1 MYFDITDLKL
11 CVNVANA
18 GSITHGAKLTY
29 LTLQSAS
36 ERIRGLEN
44 ELNVDIFVRSV
55 KGVSLSNAGHVF
67 IEHAKTILQQI
78 EVMQDELQQ
87 YSRHLRGNINILCN
101 TSAQMEFLPTRVS
114 AYLRQHPAMSVS
126 VKEMPS
132 TNIVTAIRNKIADI
146 GVIADSTDL
155 TGLDIRPFS
164 SDELVVFV
172 HKDSLWAN
180 RENVPFSDII
190 DAEFIGLMEDN
201 PLQKHIDNNAK
212 QQGRRLNYR
221 VRMPTLDSVM
231 QGVNDGIGI
240 AIIPKQAA
248 QRSQLSASKIVQ
260 LTEIWACR
268 KLVICARDFNQLPD
282 YTNEFVNFLINW
294 SSEG

>member
-55 KGVSLSNAGHVF
+55 KGVSLSNAGHTF

-87 YSRHLRGNINILCN
+87 YSRHLRGHINILCN
-101 TSAQMEFLPTRVS
+101 TSAQMEFLPARVS

-126 VKEMPS
+126 VKEKPS

-212 QQGRRLNYR
+212 QQGKQLNYR
-221 VRMPTLDSVM
+221 VRMPTLDAVM

-260 LTEIWACR
+260 LAEIWACR

>member
-55 KGVSLSNAGHVF
+55 KGVSLSNAGHTF

-87 YSRHLRGNINILCN
+87 YSRHLRGHINILCN
-101 TSAQMEFLPTRVS
+101 TSAQMEFLPARVS

-155 TGLDIRPFS
+155 TRLDIRPFS

-221 VRMPTLDSVM
+221 VRMPTLDAVM

>member
-87 YSRHLRGNINILCN
+87 YSRHLRGHINILCN
-101 TSAQMEFLPTRVS
+101 TSAQMEFLPARVS
-114 AYLRQHPAMSVS
+114 AYLRQHPTMSVS

-132 TNIVTAIRNKIADI
+132 TNIVTAIKNKIADI

-240 AIIPKQAA
+240 AIIPKQAV

>member
-55 KGVSLSNAGHVF
+55 KGVSLSNAGHTF

-87 YSRHLRGNINILCN
+87 YSRHLRGHINILCN
-101 TSAQMEFLPTRVS
+101 TSAQMEFLPARVS

-212 QQGRRLNYR
+212 QQGKRLNYR
-221 VRMPTLDSVM
+221 VRMPTLDAVM

-268 KLVICARDFNQLPD
+268 KLVICTRDFNQLPD
-282 YTNEFVNFLINW
+282 YTDEFVNFLINW

>member
-87 YSRHLRGNINILCN
+87 YSRHLRGHINILCN
-101 TSAQMEFLPTRVS
+101 TSAQMEFLPARVS

-146 GVIADSTDL
+146 GVISDSTDL

-248 QRSQLSASKIVQ
+248 QRSQFSASKIVQ
-260 LTEIWACR
+260 LAEIWACR
-268 KLVICARDFNQLPD
+268 KLVICARNFNQLPD

-294 SSEG
+294 SSES

>member
-36 ERIRGLEN
+36 ERIHGLEN

-87 YSRHLRGNINILCN
+87 YSRHLRGHINILCN
-101 TSAQMEFLPTRVS
+101 TSAQMEFLPARVS

-155 TGLDIRPFS
+155 TGLGIRPFS

-248 QRSQLSASKIVQ
+248 QRSQFSASKIVQ
-260 LTEIWACR
+260 LAEIWACR

-294 SSEG
+294 SSES

>member
-1 MYFDITDLKL
+1 M
-11 CVNVANA
+11 
-18 GSITHGAKLTY
+18 
-29 LTLQSAS
+29 
-36 ERIRGLEN
+36 
-44 ELNVDIFVRSV
+44 
-55 KGVSLSNAGHVF
+55 KGVSLSNAGHTF

-87 YSRHLRGNINILCN
+87 YSRHLRGHINILCN
-101 TSAQMEFLPTRVS
+101 TSAQMEFLPARVS

-221 VRMPTLDSVM
+221 VRMPTLDAVM

-240 AIIPKQAA
+240 AIIPKQAV

>member
-1 MYFDITDLKL
+1 MYFDTTDLKL

-18 GSITHGAKLTY
+18 GSITQGAKLTY

-44 ELNVDIFVRSV
+44 ELNIDIFIRSV

-78 EVMQDELQQ
+78 ELMQDELRK
-87 YSRHLRGNINILCN
+87 YSRHLRGHINILCN
-101 TSAQMEFLPTRVS
+101 TSAQMEFLPARVS
-114 AYLRQHPAMSVS
+114 AYLRQQPTMSVS

-132 TNIVTAIRNKIADI
+132 ANIVTAIKNKIADI
-146 GVIADSTDL
+146 GIIADSTDL

-164 SDELVVFV
+164 SDELVVFA
-172 HKDSLWAN
+172 HKDSLW
-180 RENVPFSDII
+180 VSQKSVLFSDII

-212 QQGRRLNYR
+212 QQGKRLNYR
-221 VRMPTLDSVM
+221 VRMPTLDAVM

-248 QRSQLSASKIVQ
+248 QRSQFSTSKILQ
-260 LTEIWACR
+260 LTEDWACR
-268 KLVICARDFNQLPD
+268 KLVICARDFSQLPD
-282 YTNEFVNFLINW
+282 YTNEFIHFLINW
-294 SSEG
+294 SSES

>member
-78 EVMQDELQQ
+78 EVTQDELQQ
-87 YSRHLRGNINILCN
+87 YSRHLRGHINILCN
-101 TSAQMEFLPTRVS
+101 TSAQMEFLPARVS
-114 AYLRQHPAMSVS
+114 AYLRQHPTMSVS

-132 TNIVTAIRNKIADI
+132 TNIVTAIKNKIADI
-146 GVIADSTDL
+146 GVIANSTDL

-190 DAEFIGLMEDN
+190 NAEFIGLMEDN

-240 AIIPKQAA
+240 AIIPKQAV

>member
-55 KGVSLSNAGHVF
+55 KGVSLSNAGHTF

-87 YSRHLRGNINILCN
+87 YSRHLRGHINILCN
-101 TSAQMEFLPTRVS
+101 TSAQMEFLPARVS

-164 SDELVVFV
+164 SDELIVFV

-221 VRMPTLDSVM
+221 VRMPTLDAVM
-231 QGVNDGIGI
+231 QGVNDSIGI